1 MQDEALT
8 SHHAEEELEAR
19 GKPYERGDIDALAAT
34 YIVQDWLDGHP
45 EGERVMARRP
55 VPMRIIWILLVV
67 VAMAVVG
74 AIFVRHKYHS
84 YIQPVSD
91 SQASQIFT
99 VKQDSSVKQ
108 IADNLQ
114 DAHLIRSS
122 WAFQLYVQRKDQ
134 ATQLQAGT
142 YALSPS
148 EAHPKSSAH

>member
-1 MQDEALT
+1 
-8 SHHAEEELEAR
+8 
-19 GKPYERGDIDALAAT
+19 
-34 YIVQDWLDGHP
+34 
-45 EGERVMARRP
+45 MARYVAKKTRP
-55 VPMRIIWILLVV
+55 LPKRIILIFLLVV
-67 VAMAVVG
+67 AVAVIGAV
-74 AIFVRHKYHS
+74 FVRHKYDS
-84 YIQPVSD
+84 FMQPVSTN
-91 SQASQIFT
+91 QTTQIFT

-148 EAHPKSSAH
+148 ESTPEIVSTLTTGRVTTRLVTILPGRRIDQ